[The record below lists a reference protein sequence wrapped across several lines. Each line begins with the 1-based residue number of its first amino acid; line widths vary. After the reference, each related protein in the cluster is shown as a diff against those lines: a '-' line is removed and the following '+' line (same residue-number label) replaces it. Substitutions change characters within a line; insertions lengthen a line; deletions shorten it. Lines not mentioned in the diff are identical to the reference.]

1 MVQAEPV
8 IYVRDGD
15 LGILVDRVGVVGVVG
30 VVGIVGIVRIV
41 GVIGIVRVVGIIRI
55 VRDVGV
61 VGVVRNVGVV
71 RLFRLLRQILRLFF
85 RLFFR
90 RFGDVFVLLRV
101 DQDLRLRLRC
111 VRVSGHCLRND
122 GGIGVC
128 CIGFIPRLFLDA
140 ACGAKYDQ

>member
-1 MVQAEPV
+1 M
-8 IYVRDGD
+8 RDGD
-15 LGILVDRVGVVGVVG
+15 LGILVDRVGII
-30 VVGIVGIVRIV
+30 GIVGIVRI
-41 GVIGIVRVVGIIRI
+41 IRI
-55 VRDVGV
+55 VRDVWNVGV
-61 VGVVRNVGVV
+61 VRIVRNVGVIG
-71 RLFRLLRQILRLFF
+71 LFRLLWQILRLFFRLFLRLFF

-111 VRVSGHCLRND
+111 VRVPGHCLRND
-122 GGIGVC
+122 GSIGVC

>member
-30 VVGIVGIVRIV
+30 IVRIV
-41 GVIGIVRVVGIIRI
+41 GVIRI
-55 VRDVGV
+55 VRNVWNVGV
-61 VGVVRNVGVV
+61 VRVVRNVGVIG
-71 RLFRLLRQILRLFF
+71 LFRLLRQILR
-85 RLFFR
+85 RFFR
-90 RFGDVFVLLRV
+90 RFGDVIVLLRV
-101 DQDLRLRLRC
+101 DQDLRLRC

-122 GGIGVC
+122 GSIGGC